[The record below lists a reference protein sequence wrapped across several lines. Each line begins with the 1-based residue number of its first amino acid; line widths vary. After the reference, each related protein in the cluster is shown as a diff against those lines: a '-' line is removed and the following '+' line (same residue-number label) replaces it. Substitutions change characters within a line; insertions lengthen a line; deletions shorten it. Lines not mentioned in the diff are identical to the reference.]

1 TAPIRKEGESDG
13 DAALNGSALVLKKGD
28 WSESYIVKLI
38 DWHLKE
44 QENMPW
50 LTGAAYW
57 PFKDFSTPV
66 RPDNPVPYMNQ
77 KGVVERDFTKKE
89 SYYVFQSYWTEK
101 PMVHIYGHGWPVR
114 WGDADEEKEVLVYSN
129 CPSVELFVNGQ
140 SQGIRKRNSQ
150 DFPAAGLRWNV
161 KLAKGQNTL
170 RAVAA
175 GKETL
180 ADELSFEYQ
189 TEKWGKEHAFRV
201 TSTSNEDGIV
211 EVEAQLVD
219 SNGIRCLDSRVFVS
233 FDIAGDGEL
242 IQNQGTATGSRKVQA
257 RNGRAQIQV
266 RTQGGTSCV
275 AVKADKVQT
284 SFITV
289 Q

>member
-1 TAPIRKEGESDG
+1 
-13 DAALNGSALVLKKGD
+13 
-28 WSESYIVKLI
+28 
-38 DWHLKE
+38 
-44 QENMPW
+44 M
-50 LTGAAYW
+50 
-57 PFKDFSTPV
+57 
-66 RPDNPVPYMNQ
+66 
-77 KGVVERDFTKKE
+77 
-89 SYYVFQSYWTEK
+89 
-101 PMVHIYGHGWPVR
+101 R

-175 GKETL
+175 GKEAL

-189 TEKWGKEHAFRV
+189 TEKWGTEHAFRV
-201 TSTSNEDGIV
+201 TSTPKEDGIV

-257 RNGRAQIQV
+257 RNGRAQIRV